1 MTPAQRQLIKEA
13 YQEGYNEAT
22 HLTEEQLNEIAPFI
36 APIAIHG
43 GRYLLRRTIPF
54 LAKKAVKHF
63 AKRRPPGIRNVF
75 THPAFTI
82 PQTGVLFRDLAQL
95 AGIGDERRP
104 VGDPRTPAGQGL
116 GSPVGPNSPMT
127 APFVPPQ
134 SPQG

>member
-75 THPAFTI
+75 NSAR
-82 PQTGVLFRDLAQL
+82 TGTR
-95 AGIGDERRP
+95 I
-104 VGDPRTPAGQGL
+104 T
-116 GSPVGPNSPMT
+116 SWS
-127 APFVPPQ
+127 
-134 SPQG
+134 